1 MALRYAARLNRM
13 TALAVT
19 KLDVLAGT
27 DPLRL
32 CLRYRHPDGAVF
44 DEFPYHQSIIHSV
57 EPEYEELPGFEAEIG
72 ECRREAD
79 LPKEARDYLA
89 AISDHLG
96 VPIRLVGV
104 GPGRDQVIWMG
115 KEAEPRLRA
124 AASRSP
130 RRRRSGRIRRG
141 GRARSHRC
149 ILQQPCLLV
158 QLAHRLLARLAV
170 DADR

>member
-1 MALRYAARLNRM
+1 M

-27 DPLRL
+27 DPPPLP
-32 CLRYRHPDGAVF
+32 RYRHPDGAVF
-44 DEFPYHQSIIHSV
+44 DKFPYHQSIIHSV

-79 LPKEARDYLA
+79 LPKRRATTSP
-89 AISDHLG
+89 ISDHLG

-104 GPGRDQVIWMG
+104 GLGRDQVIWMG

-124 AASRSP
+124 AA
-130 RRRRSGRIRRG
+130 
-141 GRARSHRC
+141 
-149 ILQQPCLLV
+149 
-158 QLAHRLLARLAV
+158 
-170 DADR
+170 

>member
-1 MALRYAARLNRM
+1 MSEQAAEQRPDAEAEHQEPGPGGDGGCPALRRR
-13 TALAVT
+13 
-19 KLDVLAGT
+19 AGI
-27 DPLRL
+27 DRSQ
-32 CLRYRHPDGAVF
+32 RAGH
-44 DEFPYHQSIIHSV
+44 
-57 EPEYEELPGFEAEIG
+57 G

-124 AASRSP
+124 AA
-130 RRRRSGRIRRG
+130 
-141 GRARSHRC
+141 
-149 ILQQPCLLV
+149 
-158 QLAHRLLARLAV
+158 
-170 DADR
+170 

>member
-1 MALRYAARLNRM
+1 M

-44 DEFPYHQSIIHSV
+44 DKFPYHQSIIHSV
-57 EPEYEELPGFEAEIG
+57 QPEYDELPGFEAEIG
-72 ECRREAD
+72 ECRHEAD

-89 AISDHLG
+89 AINDHLG
-96 VPIRLVGV
+96 IPIRLVGV

-124 AASRSP
+124 AA
-130 RRRRSGRIRRG
+130 
-141 GRARSHRC
+141 
-149 ILQQPCLLV
+149 
-158 QLAHRLLARLAV
+158 
-170 DADR
+170 